1 MVLHMGHA
9 GNAIRAMRKAQ
20 GLSLRQLAS
29 LADVEYGYLAQVERG
44 KREPTARWL
53 KSVTDALGRNLSG
66 AA

>member
-20 GLSLRQLAS
+20 GLSLRQLAA
-29 LADVEYGYLAQVERG
+29 LAEVEYGYLASVERG
-44 KREPTARWL
+44 EREPSDRWL
-53 KSVTDALGRNLSG
+53 KSVTNALGRNLSG